1 MIPLAS
7 VEQLADRLGIALD
20 AQTPDGLRAQ
30 AALEDASALVRA
42 EAGVDYVDDHGELET
57 VPEVIITITIAAAY
71 RAFRNPDG
79 KTQTSVGDVSV
90 SYSRQAG
97 EAQLFL
103 TRAERRAI
111 RRAAGMGG
119 FSSVSLTSGWFEGKD
134 PHYVPTT
141 QLDAAWIPMGPY
153 PWESF

>member
-7 VEQLADRLGIALD
+7 LEQLSDRLGVALD
-20 AQTPDGLRAQ
+20 PETPDGIRAQ
-30 AALEDASALVRA
+30 AALEDASALVRG
-42 EAGVDYVDDHGELET
+42 EAGADYVDDHGELQT
-57 VPEVIITITIAAAY
+57 VPDVLVTITIAAAY

-79 KTQTSVGDVSV
+79 KTQTSVGDVSI

-103 TRAERRAI
+103 TLSERRAI
-111 RRAAGMGG
+111 RRAAGIGG
-119 FSSVSLTSGWFEGKD
+119 LTSVSLSSGYFEGRD

-141 QLDAAWIPMGPY
+141 QLEADWIPMGPY
-153 PWESF
+153 PWEP